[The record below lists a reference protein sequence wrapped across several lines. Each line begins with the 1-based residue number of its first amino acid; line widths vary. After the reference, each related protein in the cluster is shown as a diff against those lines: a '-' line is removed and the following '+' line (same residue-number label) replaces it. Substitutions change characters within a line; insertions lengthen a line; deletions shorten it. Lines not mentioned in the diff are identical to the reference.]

1 MVEDLDGVTPRAL
14 DSQYY
19 RNLLYRGEG
28 VLTSDVALLSH
39 PLTAMSV
46 RYYNDHPQ
54 EFLNHFS
61 SKMDKLYNVPR
72 PGFGEIRRFSCFRT
86 NNNGWFVDRGGDVGE
101 GEGHPAS
108 A

>member
-1 MVEDLDGVTPRAL
+1 MVEDPDGVTPRAL

-39 PLTAMSV
+39 PLTAMWV

-72 PGFGEIRRFSCFRT
+72 AGFGEIRRFSCFRT
-86 NNNGWFVDRGGDVGE
+86 NNGRFVDRGGNVGE